1 MSGLNFLSI
10 ATVPLQVLSSSGA
23 ICGIATGFFYRGQ
36 TNNVYLVTN
45 WHVVTGRNPT
55 NPTSSKSGAVP
66 CTLRCKLHKKMEHDS
81 AISLSQIMQMDVSI
95 NTDDGDN
102 PEWLEHHIHRHLV
115 DVVAI
120 KMDDLDD
127 LESTCTFHVVNDCK
141 EFETK
146 FEPSV
151 MDQAIVIGYPWGLT
165 GGGATLPL
173 YKRGS
178 IASEP
183 MVNYGD
189 LPRMLIDCRTTQAMS
204 GSPVIVSHSGIWHPD
219 GKPSANTIHGT
230 ITNFI
235 GVYSGRLYAKDS
247 SGLAGDDEISEIGV
261 VWKKETV
268 DAVTAAGVPGTTLT
282 QISHL

>member
-1 MSGLNFLSI
+1 MNQLNFLSV
-10 ATVPLQVLSSSGA
+10 ATVPLQVLSPSGA

-36 TNNVYLVTN
+36 ANNVYLVTN
-45 WHVVTGRNPT
+45 WHVVTGRHPT
-55 NPTSSKSGAVP
+55 NPNFSKYGAVP
-66 CTLRCKLHKKMEHDS
+66 CTLRCKLHKNIDRNS
-81 AISLSQIMQMDVSI
+81 TIDLRQIIQVDVSI

-120 KMDDLDD
+120 KMDNIDD
-127 LESTCTFHVVNDCK
+127 LKSTCTFHMINDYK
-141 EFETK
+141 NFETR

-151 MDQAIVIGYPWGLT
+151 MDHATVIGYPWGLT
-165 GGGATLPL
+165 GGNAALPL

-183 MVNYGD
+183 KLNFGN

-204 GSPVIVSHSGIWHPD
+204 GSPVIVSRSGVWNPD
-219 GKPSANTIHGT
+219 GKLSGNSIIGQVS
-230 ITNFI
+230 NFVGI
-235 GVYSGRLYAKDS
+235 YSGRLFAKDS
-247 SGLAGDDEISEIGV
+247 SELAGDEEISEIGI